1 MCQKCCVF
9 LSLKHIHTHLVYSGV
24 TEGAA
29 EGATV
34 PQRIV
39 GEWVQLKQLNKN
51 CGVVMFRRL
60 IIESTW

>member
-9 LSLKHIHTHLVYSGV
+9 LSLKHIHTHLVCSGV

-29 EGATV
+29 ERATV

-39 GEWVQLKQLNKN
+39 GEWVQSSHTEI
-51 CGVVMFRRL
+51 FYD
-60 IIESTW
+60 